1 MPWSET
7 CAMDERMRFIVAA
20 SEDEAVMSEICA
32 EFGIS
37 RQTGYK
43 WLGRYRAE
51 GAEGLKERS
60 RAPVH
65 HGRARDEE
73 LVAAALALR
82 ERHPTWG
89 PKKLRQK
96 LCGRFSEEPAPARST
111 IGDWLRKEGL
121 TQLRRPRRRCPP
133 FSSPLQS
140 VEAPNDVWCADFKGW
155 FLTDDKQRCDP
166 LTLNDASSR
175 YFLRCQAVT
184 RTDGAHVRPESLASS
199 RSGSSRASRS
209 RTAASS
215 ACTAPSRR
223 RRPILRRPR
232 SPIGQ
237 RRFDDFRAQYNH
249 ERPHEAL
256 DFATP
261 ASLYRASER
270 SYPRTLRQPD
280 YPDGAAVRRV
290 RSNGG
295 IKWGG
300 ELIFVSEALIGEPVA
315 VEETEEGE
323 WLVRYAHVE
332 LGFID
337 PTGRLRRRKLSK
349 PRRACGLVDNAARC
363 PQGPQADQKQQ
374 QQPDT

>member
-82 ERHPTWG
+82 ERTPPWG

-140 VEAPNDVWCADFKGW
+140 G
-155 FLTDDKQRCDP
+155 R
-166 LTLNDASSR
+166 
-175 YFLRCQAVT
+175 
-184 RTDGAHVRPESLASS
+184 GA
-199 RSGSSRASRS
+199 
-209 RTAASS
+209 
-215 ACTAPSRR
+215 
-223 RRPILRRPR
+223 
-232 SPIGQ
+232 Q
-237 RRFDDFRAQYNH
+237 RR
-249 ERPHEAL
+249 L
-256 DFATP
+256 
-261 ASLYRASER
+261 
-270 SYPRTLRQPD
+270 
-280 YPDGAAVRRV
+280 VRR
-290 RSNGG
+290 
-295 IKWGG
+295 
-300 ELIFVSEALIGEPVA
+300 LQ
-315 VEETEEGE
+315 
-323 WLVRYAHVE
+323 
-332 LGFID
+332 
-337 PTGRLRRRKLSK
+337 
-349 PRRACGLVDNAARC
+349 GLVSDRRQAALRS
-363 PQGPQADQKQQ
+363 ADAQRRE
-374 QQPDT
+374 QPLFPALPGRDANGRGACAA